1 MPQWRRGSSLLIP
14 RMPPRG
20 PDWSRPGP
28 DAVGILSGRNVW
40 DTRSPDFAKNRH
52 FGRLHGGAPGG
63 PEKPVI
69 LFTACLNDPPVPG
82 IGAPLKLP
90 DRGALPNRV
99 EVDGQAISLLG
110 IDRVSESP
118 LLAVERC
125 RQAPSSG
132 ADILMYRE
140 LYSNGF
146 YEWGASGLFI
156 GPNNRD
162 NAELRLCYM
171 VGEFW
176 AFLAHLKLVYSSL
189 ELDAPFTV
197 RVSVRNARGLVLGN
211 YGDEVFG
218 PSWDIHKNWSF
229 SPDDPRAGS
238 RNIQWQ
244 HTFGCVGE
252 MADGA
257 IARAAR
263 AMADHICAEYGE
275 GTPRCYGAGGAFCWR
290 LWRHTRRVTLSGCQ
304 Q

>member
-1 MPQWRRGSSLLIP
+1 
-14 RMPPRG
+14 MPPRG

-40 DTRSPDFAKNRH
+40 DTRSPDFAKNHH

-69 LFTACLNDPPVPG
+69 LFTACPNDPPVPG

-90 DRGALPNRV
+90 DRGALPDRV

-146 YEWGASGLFI
+146 YEWGASGLFF
-156 GPNNRD
+156 GPNGRGNS
-162 NAELRLCYM
+162 ELCLCYM

-176 AFLAHLKLVYSSL
+176 AFLAHLKLAYSRL

-197 RVSVRNARGLVLGN
+197 RVSVRNVRGLVLGN
-211 YGDEVFG
+211 YGDEAFG
-218 PSWDIHKNWSF
+218 PPRDIHKNWSF
-229 SPDDPRAGS
+229 SPGVPRTGS
-238 RNIQWQ
+238 VNIQYQ
-244 HTFGCVGE
+244 HAFESAGE
-252 MADGA
+252 MTDEA
-257 IARAAR
+257 IAQTAKGLAK
-263 AMADHICAEYGE
+263 HVCAEYSG
-275 GTPRCYGAGGAFCWR
+275 GAPRCYGAGGAFCWK
-290 LWRHTRRVTLSGCQ
+290 LWWRTRSETLRRHRP
-304 Q
+304 